1 MRYKVTFY
9 QCAAVY
15 EPESYRTKRE
25 AEKAAAEFLRGFT
38 GMPGHRRQG
47 SIRRDGYARYID
59 GTGATEVLAE
69 VHPRGQP

>member
-15 EPESYRTKRE
+15 DPAYFRTKRK
-25 AEKAAAEFLRGFT
+25 AEAAAIDFLSGFS

-47 SIRRDGYARYID
+47 SVLRDGYARYVD
-59 GTGATEVLAE
+59 AMGATEAMAE
-69 VHPRGQP
+69 VHNLE

>member
-9 QCAAVY
+9 QCAAAY
-15 EPESYRTKRE
+15 EPEFFKTKRE
-25 AEKAAAEFLRGFT
+25 AQKEAANFLKGFQ

-59 GTGATEVLAE
+59 GMGATEAMAE
-69 VHPRGQP
+69 VHDNER